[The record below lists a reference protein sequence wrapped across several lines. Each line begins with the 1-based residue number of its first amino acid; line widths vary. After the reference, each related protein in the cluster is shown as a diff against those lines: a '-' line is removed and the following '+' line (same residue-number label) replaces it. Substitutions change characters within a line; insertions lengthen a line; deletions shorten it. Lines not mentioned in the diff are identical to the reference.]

1 MPGKPISVK
10 EFMGLDLRRVQS
22 NADPKTQRVDVNV
35 SVTPGRGLKTR
46 PGTYIGARAHA
57 STRGLFAVN
66 GLLTTVAPS
75 GYPAIALT
83 QSPLLRYMFIG
94 NGTGIDVD
102 HIVSLSGAETYG
114 QTDTGQGLPYVN
126 ILTKD
131 GNYEHHYGDVEPST
145 PGEIINTLVD
155 LPFKPS
161 GGLIKLASRLFT
173 LSNLAGTA
181 QFNSILGGARDWT
194 SPGDSGFLPV
204 SRNAPGDRTLQ
215 GLGYIRDRMVVAFAD
230 SMQMWAV
237 DENPDNMTL
246 VETLNGPGTK
256 YERALAN
263 VLGDAFYFSRGGFRS
278 LITSTIEGQRE
289 ENDIG
294 INIKPLSETLPVD
307 PEPIALWSQARG
319 QYLCAFGSTILVYTY
334 IPSREIFG
342 WTQWDM
348 PFSVTDMV
356 EVEGTLYA
364 RDADHNIQVFDDDL
378 ETDNNVPFDWRIQT
392 QFLGNDEKARLWSFI
407 DASFSMSG
415 KAKVYAY
422 PDYNTPDDR
431 MFLGEITDSS
441 TPFERTYLSITAPS
455 VALAFEGNTKFQLD
469 AFAIRVNQLAV

>member
-10 EFMGLDLRRVQS
+10 EFVGLDLRRVQS
-22 NADPKTQRVDVNV
+22 NADPKSQRVDLNV
-35 SVTPGRGLKTR
+35 SVTPGRGLRSR
-46 PGTYIGARAHA
+46 PGTYVGAKAHE

-75 GYPAIALT
+75 GYPAIATT

-94 NGTGIDVD
+94 NGTGIDID
-102 HIVSLSGAETYG
+102 HISALSGAQTYG
-114 QTDTGQGLPYVN
+114 QTDIGKGIPYVS
-126 ILTKD
+126 ILTKT
-131 GNYEHHYGDVEPST
+131 GEYEHHYADVEPAN
-145 PGEIINTLVD
+145 PGDIVNTLVD

-161 GGLIKLASRLFT
+161 AGLIKLASRLFT
-173 LSNLAGTA
+173 TSDLAGTVP
-181 QFNSILGGARDWT
+181 FNAILGGARDWS
-194 SPGDSGFLPV
+194 SPGDAGFLPV

-215 GLGYIRDRMVVAFAD
+215 GLSYIRDRMVVAFED
-230 SMQMWAV
+230 SLQMWAV

-246 VETLNGPGTK
+246 VETLNGPGTRF
-256 YERALAN
+256 ERALEN

-289 ENDIG
+289 EDDIG
-294 INIKPLSETLPVD
+294 VNIRELTETLPTD
-307 PEPIALWSQARG
+307 PEPIALWSQSRG
-319 QYLCAFGSTILVYTY
+319 QYLCAFGSIILVFTY
-334 IPSREIFG
+334 IPSKKTFG
-342 WTQWDM
+342 WTRWDM
-348 PFSVTDMV
+348 PFEITDMV
-356 EVEGTLYA
+356 EIDDVLYA
-364 RDADHNIQVFDDDL
+364 RDTEHNIQVFDDDL
-378 ETDNNVPFDWRIQT
+378 ETDNNEPFEWRIQT

-422 PDYNTPDDR
+422 PDFRTPDER

-455 VALAFEGNTKFQLD
+455 IALAFEGNTQFQLD